1 LPWFDA
7 TTSDQNVVVG
17 YDYDA
22 VVVGSGPNGL
32 AAAVEIARAGRTVL
46 VMEAAPT
53 IGGGT
58 RTVEATLPGHRHDLC
73 SAIHPL
79 AVGSPYLGSLPLAD
93 HGLAWVH
100 PEIPAAHPFPGL
112 RAAVLDRSIGATAF
126 GLGSDA
132 SAYRRLMKPIVESW
146 AETAPAFMGPV
157 SRAWRRPIAMSR
169 FGIKALRSAARLSRR
184 FEGRRARGLLA
195 GMGAHAMA
203 PLDTGVTGGVALTL
217 MAAGHRYGWPM
228 ARGGSQAIAD
238 ALAGLLASLG
248 GTIVTDARVR
258 SLGDVPPAR
267 AVLFDVSPQALVTI
281 AGEEMPLRYR
291 AALERRRP
299 GPGVFKVDW
308 ALSEPIPWTDPA
320 CARAGTVHV
329 GGLMQDVASALTA
342 VGSGD
347 HPDRPFVL
355 LAQQSLFDPTR
366 APQGSHT
373 AWGYCHVPNGSTV
386 DMTDRIETQ
395 IERFA
400 PGFRD
405 VITARHVM
413 GPQDLEA
420 HNPNYV
426 GGDIG
431 GGLFTPLRAV
441 ARPMTRAD
449 PYRVPRSDLYL
460 CSAATPPGPG
470 VHGMCG
476 YHAARSALRRSL
488 R

>member
-1 LPWFDA
+1 M
-7 TTSDQNVVVG
+7 G
-17 YDYDA
+17 YEYDA

-32 AAAVEIARAGRTVL
+32 AAAVEIARAGRSVL

-58 RTVEATLPGHRHDLC
+58 RTAETTLPGHRHDVC

-79 AVGSPYLGSLPLAD
+79 AVGSPYLSSLPLAD
-93 HGLAWVH
+93 HGLTWVH
-100 PEIPAAHPFPGL
+100 PEIPAAHPFRGL
-112 RAAVLDRSIGATAF
+112 RAAVLDRSIEATSF
-126 GLGSDA
+126 GLGPDGT
-132 SAYRRLMKPIVESW
+132 AYRRLIEPIVGSW
-146 AETAPAFMGPV
+146 AATAPTFMGPINR
-157 SRAWRRPIAMSR
+157 SWRRPIAMSR
-169 FGIKALRSAARLSRR
+169 FGLKALRSTTRLARR
-184 FEGRRARGLLA
+184 FEGRRARGLIA

-203 PLDTGVTGGVALTL
+203 PLDTAVTGGVALTL

-228 ARGGSQAIAD
+228 AQGGSQAIAD

-248 GTIVTDARVR
+248 GTIVTEATVR

-267 AVLFDVSPQALVTI
+267 AVLFDVSPQALATI
-281 AGEEMPLRYR
+281 AGEQMPSRYR
-291 AALERRRP
+291 AGLERRRP
-299 GPGVFKVDW
+299 GPGVFKIDW
-308 ALSEPIPWTDPA
+308 ALSEPIPWADPA
-320 CARAGTVHV
+320 CTRAGTVHV
-329 GGLMQDVASALTA
+329 GGLMQDVASASVT
-342 VGSGD
+342 VRSGD
-347 HPDRPFVL
+347 HPERPFVL

-366 APQGSHT
+366 APHGSHT

-386 DMTDRIETQ
+386 DMTDRIEAQ

-405 VITARHVM
+405 VVSARHTM
-413 GPQDLEA
+413 GPRDLEA
-420 HNPNYV
+420 HNANYI

-431 GGLFTPLRAV
+431 GGLFTPFRALF
-441 ARPMTRAD
+441 RPTTRPN
-449 PYRVPRSDLYL
+449 PYRVPRSNLYL

-476 YHAARSALRRSL
+476 YHAARSALSRSL